1 MIGDLD
7 RELLRLLGR
16 DGRRPHAALAAELG
30 VSETTVRNHVARLQE
45 SGILTIV
52 ALCDPQ
58 SLGHQALRLLIRTQD
73 LTPRAV
79 ASMLRDMPMVNHVAL
94 CAGGHDI
101 FVEATC
107 RDIDQLVQLLDDVRR
122 LPGIANV
129 EQLVVLEIFKDYS
142 WSGLGQSLG
151 QDLDG

>member
-7 RELLRLLGR
+7 RQLLRRLSQ
-16 DGRRPHAALAAELG
+16 DGRQPYRQLAQELH
-30 VSETTVRNHVARLQE
+30 VSETTVRNHVARLLD
-45 SGILTIV
+45 SDVLRIV

-58 SLGHQALRLLIRTQD
+58 SLGHQGLRLLIRTTD

-79 ASMLRDMPMVNHVAL
+79 AGMLAAMPAVNHVAL

-107 RDIDQLVQLLDDVRR
+107 RDVDQLVELLDDVRR
-122 LPGIANV
+122 LPGIANI
-129 EQLVVLEIFKDYS
+129 EQMVVLEIFKDYS
-142 WSGLGQSLG
+142 WTGLGQSRG
-151 QDLDG
+151 QGGGE

>member
-1 MIGDLD
+1 
-7 RELLRLLGR
+7 
-16 DGRRPHAALAAELG
+16 
-30 VSETTVRNHVARLQE
+30 
-45 SGILTIV
+45 
-52 ALCDPQ
+52 
-58 SLGHQALRLLIRTQD
+58 
-73 LTPRAV
+73 
-79 ASMLRDMPMVNHVAL
+79 MLSDMPMVNHVAL

-129 EQLVVLEIFKDYS
+129 EQLVLLEIFKDYS

-151 QDLDG
+151 QHLDE

>member
-7 RELLRLLGR
+7 RELLRLLAR
-16 DGRRPHAALAAELG
+16 DGRQPFSALATAVG
-30 VSETTVRNHVARLQE
+30 VSETTVRNHVSRLQE
-45 SGILTIV
+45 SGVVRIV

-58 SLGHQALRLLIRTQD
+58 SLGHQGLRLLIRTRD

-79 ASMLRDMPMVNHVAL
+79 AAMLSDMPMVNHVAL

-107 RDIDQLVQLLDDVRR
+107 RDIDQLVQLLDDIRR